1 MVDVIKEIY
10 AEVDEENVKAVGQ
23 AIDENVQ
30 AIMVDLGSKLNA
42 DLSQDV
48 ASVYNLN
55 ARFAFYNVCFGKAYE
70 ILNKVDPKLAGV
82 FSAIQDANVFVVSR
96 FTDKLLSVH
105 PTMTDL
111 IQRLDE
117 AQAKNPDDAEKID
130 QEIHDLR
137 QQVEK
142 LKEENRN
149 NQDKIARQNREIER
163 IRKEKSSAP
172 AHQTSATP
180 KNEKYEFQEAAD
192 EKRKGVSTRSVPRR

>member
-1 MVDVIKEIY
+1 M
-10 AEVDEENVKAVGQ
+10 DEENVKAVGT
-23 AIDENVQ
+23 AIDDNIQ

-117 AQAKNPDDAEKID
+117 AQANNPANNEELEQEMRDMKQQID
-130 QEIHDLR
+130 R
-137 QQVEK
+137 
-142 LKEENRN
+142 LKEENRS
-149 NQDKIARQNREIER
+149 NQEKLARQSRELER
-163 IRKEKSSAP
+163 LRKERP
-172 AHQTSATP
+172 ATSGTHVSTTP
-180 KNEKYEFQEAAD
+180 KAEKYEFEEAVSD
-192 EKRKGVSTRSVPRR
+192 KRKGASTRSVPRR